1 MAVGPG
7 WRDYRPSSRLH
18 STARVIEAC
27 RRSLMLGY
35 STLVVGD
42 DHRGTCVIPWRAP
55 CCSAA
60 GATAFPRSERRGLR
74 IRTILR
80 QPSLL
85 RVVGMTVTAAINGHD
100 LNYVTSSEQRMR
112 TLLRTVRL
120 ALGCEEFYV
129 VDRTT
134 RRSHRHHRPW
144 PNRRGRKSRGTGQQ
158 GRALLGAIPLPGRS
172 AFPKKH

>member
-18 STARVIEAC
+18 STARVIEAY

-55 CCSAA
+55 RCSAA
-60 GATAFPRSERRGLR
+60 GATAFPPSERRGLR
-74 IRTILR
+74 IRTIPR

-100 LNYVTSSEQRMR
+100 LNNVTSSEQRMR
-112 TLLRTVRL
+112 HAPAHCASGAWVRRVLCCRPYDTPIASSSSTMAESSRT
-120 ALGCEEFYV
+120 EI
-129 VDRTT
+129 T
-134 RRSHRHHRPW
+134 RNW
-144 PNRRGRKSRGTGQQ
+144 FA
-158 GRALLGAIPLPGRS
+158 RAGATWGYSAPRQVCIPQ
-172 AFPKKH
+172 